1 MIKFLV
7 DTASDYNINEAK
19 DNGIEIISIAITMG
33 EKTFYDGIN
42 IARDEFYKKL
52 DASDEFP
59 KTSQPSP
66 QAFVDVFEK
75 VKDNNDQLI
84 CVLLSSELSGTVQS
98 AVLAKNMVGYDD
110 IYIVDSLTATYAIKV
125 IVDYGI
131 RLAKEGKDA
140 EEIVKVL
147 DEIKSKVKI
156 LAVLDTLE
164 NLYKGGRL
172 SKLEAGI
179 GNVAKIKPLI
189 TITQEGKIG
198 IRGKSIGK
206 KKAFNDIIKLLEKED
221 INTDMPVYILHSY
234 GEDNSKAFAEAVGKM
249 GIGETKEFQIG
260 PTIGTHIGPGAYGII
275 FAKK

>member
-1 MIKFLV
+1 MIRFLV
-7 DTASDYNINEAK
+7 DTASDYNIQEAK
-19 DNGIEIISIAITMG
+19 DHNIEVISIAIEMG
-33 EKTFYDGIN
+33 NETFYDGIN
-42 IARDEFYKKL
+42 ITRDAFYKKL
-52 DASDEFP
+52 EFADEFP

-66 QAFVDVFEK
+66 QAFLDVFEK
-75 VKDNNDQLI
+75 VKENNDQLI

-98 AVLAKNMVGYDD
+98 AVLAKNMVEYDD

-125 IVDYGI
+125 IADYGI
-131 RLAKEGKDA
+131 KLAKEGKNA
-140 EEIVKVL
+140 KEIVQIL
-147 DEIKSKVKI
+147 DGMKTKVKV

-189 TITQEGKIG
+189 TITQDGKIG

-206 KKAFNDIIKLLEKED
+206 KKAFHDILKLLGKED
-221 INTDMPVYILHSY
+221 IDKDMPVYVLHSY
-234 GEDNSKAFAEAVGKM
+234 GEDNSKVFAKAVKDM
-249 GIGETKEFQIG
+249 EIDNIEEFQIG

-275 FAKK
+275 FVEK